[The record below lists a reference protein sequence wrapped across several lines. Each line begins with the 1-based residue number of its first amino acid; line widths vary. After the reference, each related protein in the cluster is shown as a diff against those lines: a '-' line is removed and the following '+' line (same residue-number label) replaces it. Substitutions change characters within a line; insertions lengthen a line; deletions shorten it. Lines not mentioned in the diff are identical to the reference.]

1 MQLQLHCDD
10 ALAHF
15 RKGGG
20 VQGEATSLQFDWAWQ
35 AEGGGKRGA
44 ALDVNDLAAKRVLSP
59 QTAEGIRQA
68 DPRTVAGYPS
78 AQWDK
83 V

>member
-1 MQLQLHCDD
+1 MHWLTPG
-10 ALAHF
+10 
-15 RKGGG
+15 RGGR

-68 DPRTVAGYPS
+68 DPRTVHSGTRCS
-78 AQWDK
+78 INVQKK
-83 V
+83 VIKFS